1 MRLLFVAI
9 VLCADGQL
17 LSCTTFLRISG
28 QGTLLTRYLL
38 EVAACLRK
46 PSRKLPTIFFL
57 PSSAYTCC
65 WRCALRVGVC
75 ADGLWG
81 LVGII
86 YPACIRP
93 FQAKTTMQDGK
104 SLVYLV

>member
-46 PSRKLPTIFFL
+46 PSRKLPTIFFSL
-57 PSSAYTCC
+57 LLHTLA
-65 WRCALRVGVC
+65 VGDAHYAWECVRM
-75 ADGLWG
+75 
-81 LVGII
+81 
-86 YPACIRP
+86 ACG
-93 FQAKTTMQDGK
+93 DWSG
-104 SLVYLV
+104 